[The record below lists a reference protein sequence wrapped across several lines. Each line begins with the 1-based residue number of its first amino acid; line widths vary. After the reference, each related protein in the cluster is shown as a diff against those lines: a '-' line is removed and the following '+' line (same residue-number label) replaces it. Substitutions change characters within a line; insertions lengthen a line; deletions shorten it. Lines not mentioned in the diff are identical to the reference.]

1 MEWQDEKQLV
11 YFILGFQLLEYFWE
25 LYLSLRQHAMY
36 SSNEC
41 VPSELTGKLSKAT
54 FTKAR
59 LYGWDKSSFGIVKG
73 AYSTV
78 LGTLFVLLNGFEFFW
93 TLSRQVNGSLGL
105 DSDCEILNSMMFM
118 LLTNCVSTIADLPFS
133 IYGTFVLEEKHGFN
147 KQTAGF
153 YIKDRIK
160 KFLVSQAISLP
171 LIAAI
176 VWIVHWGGDLFFL
189 YLWLFT
195 TVVIL
200 LLMTVYPDYIAPLF
214 DKYTPLP
221 DGELRS
227 AIEKLAQSVGF
238 PLYKLYVVEGSKR
251 SVHSNAYFYGF
262 FKNKRI
268 VLFDTLLADYS
279 KPAEEG
285 EEKLLEKDGESEKS
299 AEEEKPAEEKK
310 GCSNEE
316 VLAVLAHEL
325 GHWQLNHVAK
335 NIVIMQINLF
345 LMFAAFG
352 FMVQYEPMYRSFG
365 FYDEKPVLVGMVIVL
380 QYFFAPYNALL
391 GFLLTMLSRRFEFQA
406 DEFAVKLG
414 RAEQLGAALIKLNKD
429 NLDFP
434 IYDWLYSSWH
444 HSHPTLLQ
452 RLDVLRKHK

>member
-11 YFILGFQLLEYFWE
+11 YLILGFQLLEYVWE

-36 SSNEC
+36 SSHER
-41 VPSELTGKLSKAT
+41 VPSELTGKLSEAT

-59 LYGWDKSSFGIVKG
+59 LYGQDKSSFGIVKG

-78 LGTLFVLLNGFEFFW
+78 LGT
-93 TLSRQVNGSLGL
+93 
-105 DSDCEILNSMMFM
+105 
-118 LLTNCVSTIADLPFS
+118 
-133 IYGTFVLEEKHGFN
+133 
-147 KQTAGF
+147 TAGF

-160 KFLVSQAISLP
+160 KFLVSQAITLP

-176 VWIVHWGGDLFFL
+176 VWIVHWGGELFFL

-221 DGELRS
+221 EGELRS
-227 AIEKLAQSVGF
+227 AIEKLAQSIGF

-279 KPAEEG
+279 KPAEESEEKLLEKES
-285 EEKLLEKDGESEKS
+285 EEKLLEKDGEKS

-325 GHWQLNHVAK
+325 GHWQLNH
-335 NIVIMQINLF
+335 INLF

-352 FMVQYEPMYRSFG
+352 FMVQYEPMYRAFG
-365 FYDEKPVLVGMVIVL
+365 FYSEKPVLVGMVIVL

-406 DEFAVKLG
+406 DAFAVKLG